1 VRWNTGVAAVGLRYA
16 QLMARVLVL
25 GGGFGG
31 IACAVALRDQLPASD
46 EVVLV
51 DRREDFVMGLRK
63 TWHLLGMS
71 PLAYGTRHLSI
82 LEARGIEVV
91 TGEITAVDADA
102 RSATVDGRAIAADA
116 LILALGARHAR
127 DAVPGLGEHGLNV
140 WSREGLERSGA
151 VVDAFRG
158 GRVVVGIFGMPHSC
172 PPAPYELALLLADRL
187 EDRAIEAEI
196 TVFGPAPI
204 TLPIVGAAGC
214 ATLDGR
220 LEERGIGFLP
230 GHTATRVTA
239 DAVSFDGHP
248 DLPYDLLLAV
258 PPHRAP
264 SVLVEA
270 GLAAADGWV
279 KVDRATLETG
289 RPGVWAI
296 GDCTAIGLSNGMALP
311 KAGLFAERE
320 GEAVAARLAASLRG
334 EMPTA
339 TFDGTGACF
348 IEMGGGEASM
358 IRGEFF
364 ADPPAVELTL
374 PSHDQREAKERF
386 EEERLS
392 RWFGA

>member
-1 VRWNTGVAAVGLRYA
+1 
-16 QLMARVLVL
+16 MARALVL

-31 IACAVALRDQLPASD
+31 IACAVALREQLPAGD
-46 EVVLV
+46 EVLLV

-82 LEARGIEVV
+82 LAGRGIEVLN
-91 TGEITAVDADA
+91 GEVAALDPSS
-102 RSATVDGRAIAADA
+102 RSATIDGRRLEADA
-116 LILALGARHAR
+116 LVLALGARAVLE
-127 DAVPGLGEHGLNV
+127 AVPGLAEHGHNV
-140 WSREGLERSGA
+140 WSREGLEHA
-151 VVDAFRG
+151 QAAIDAFRG
-158 GRVVVGIFGMPHSC
+158 GRVAVGIFGMPHPC
-172 PPAPYELALLLADRL
+172 PPAPYELALLLSDRF
-187 EDRAIEAEI
+187 EDRGIDGEV

-214 ATLDGR
+214 ATLDTR
-220 LEERGIGFLP
+220 LDERGIPFLP
-230 GHTATRVTA
+230 GHTATRV
-239 DAVSFDGHP
+239 DEGAVRFDGHP

-264 SVLVEA
+264 TVLVEA
-270 GLAAADGWV
+270 GLAPADGWV

-289 RPGVWAI
+289 QMGVWAI
-296 GDCTAIGLSNGMALP
+296 GDCTGIGLSNGLPLP

-320 GEAVAARLAASLRG
+320 GEVVAARIAATIRG
-334 EMPTA
+334 EEPSA
-339 TFDGTGACF
+339 TFDGSGACF

-358 IRGEFF
+358 IRGDFF

-374 PSHDQREAKERF
+374 PSHEQREEKERF
-386 EEERLS
+386 EEERLA

>member
-1 VRWNTGVAAVGLRYA
+1 
-16 QLMARVLVL
+16 MARVLVL

-31 IACAVALRDQLPASD
+31 IACAVALREQLGPSD
-46 EVVLV
+46 AVVLV

-82 LEARGIEVV
+82 LAKRGIEVV
-91 TGEITAVDADA
+91 RGEVTGIDPEA
-102 RSATVDGRAIAADA
+102 RSATVDGRTLEADA
-116 LILALGARHAR
+116 LVLALGARHAR
-127 DAVPGLGEHGLNV
+127 EAVPGLAEHGLNA
-140 WSREGLERSGA
+140 WTREGLERAQAG
-151 VVDAFRG
+151 VDAFRG
-158 GRVVVGIFGMPHSC
+158 GRVVVGIFGLPHSC
-172 PPAPYELALLLADRL
+172 PPAPYELALLLGDRLADR
-187 EDRAIEAEI
+187 EIEAEL
-196 TVFGPAPI
+196 TVFTPAPI

-214 ATLDGR
+214 ATLDAR
-220 LEERGIGFLP
+220 LAERGIGFLP
-230 GHTATRVTA
+230 GHAATRVSDGA
-239 DAVSFDGHP
+239 IHFDGHP

-264 SVLVEA
+264 SVLVDA
-270 GLAAADGWV
+270 GLAPADGWV
-279 KVDRATLETG
+279 KVDRVTLETG
-289 RPGVWAI
+289 RERVWAI

-320 GEAVAARLAASLRG
+320 GEVVAKRVATILRG
-334 EMPTA
+334 DDPSDR
-339 TFDGTGACF
+339 FDGEGACF

-358 IRGEFF
+358 IRGDFF

-386 EEERLS
+386 EEERLA

>member
-1 VRWNTGVAAVGLRYA
+1 
-16 QLMARVLVL
+16 MARALVL

-31 IACAVALRDQLPASD
+31 ISCAVALREQLPAGD
-46 EVVLV
+46 EVLLV

-82 LEARGIEVV
+82 LATRGIEVV
-91 TGEITAVDADA
+91 TGEITAIAPST
-102 RSATVDGRAIAADA
+102 RSATVDGRTLEADA
-116 LILALGARHAR
+116 LVLAMGARAAEE
-127 DAVPGLGEHGLNV
+127 AVPGLAEHGHQV
-140 WSREGLERSGA
+140 WSRDGLEHA
-151 VVDAFRG
+151 QAAVDAFRG
-158 GRVVVGIFGMPHSC
+158 GRVAVGIFGMPHPC

-187 EDRAIEAEI
+187 EDRGIEAEV

-214 ATLDGR
+214 ATLDAR
-220 LEERGIGFLP
+220 LEERGIPFLP
-230 GHTATRVTA
+230 GHGATSVGEG
-239 DAVSFDGHP
+239 AVHFDGHP
-248 DLPYDLLLAV
+248 DLPFDLLLAV

-264 SVLVEA
+264 SMLVEA
-270 GLAAADGWV
+270 GLAPADGWV

-289 RPGVWAI
+289 LPGVWAI
-296 GDCTAIGLSNGMALP
+296 GDCTAIGLSNGMPLP

-320 GEAVAARLAASLRG
+320 GEVVAARVAAILR
-334 EMPTA
+334 EEEPSA
-339 TFDGTGACF
+339 TFDGNGACF

-358 IRGEFF
+358 IRGDFF

-386 EEERLS
+386 EEERLA